1 MAQRVVVTLQDD
13 IDGSAAAETI
23 RFGLDGKSYE
33 IDLSEDH
40 AQEMRALLGRY
51 VDAARRT
58 TKSGRPFKQT
68 TVAPDPKAV
77 REWARAQG
85 MDVPTRGRIPRSV
98 YQEFEAA
105 N

>member
-33 IDLSEDH
+33 IDLSEGH

-51 VDAARRT
+51 VEAARRT
-58 TKSGRPFKQT
+58 AKSGKPYKQT

-77 REWARAQG
+77 RAWARSQG
-85 MDVPTRGRIPRSV
+85 LEVPTRGRIPSRIYS
-98 YQEFEAA
+98 EFEAA

>member
-33 IDLSEDH
+33 IDLSEGH
-40 AQEMRALLGRY
+40 AEEIRALLGRY

-58 TKSGRPFKQT
+58 ARTGKPYKQT
-68 TVAPDPKAV
+68 TVAPDPAAV
-77 REWARAQG
+77 RAWARAQG
-85 MDVPTRGRIPRSV
+85 MDVPTRGRIPKSI

>member
-33 IDLSEDH
+33 IDLSERH
-40 AQEMRALLGRY
+40 AREMRALLGRY

-58 TKSGRPFKQT
+58 ARTGKPFKQT
-68 TVAPDPKAV
+68 TVAPAPAAV
-77 REWARAQG
+77 RAWARAQG
-85 MDVPTRGRIPRSV
+85 RDVPTRGRIPKSI

>member
-40 AQEMRALLGRY
+40 ARQMRELLGRY

-58 TKSGRPFKQT
+58 AKSGKPFKQT
-68 TVAPDPKAV
+68 TVAPDPAAV
-77 REWARAQG
+77 RAWARAQG
-85 MDVPTRGRIPRSV
+85 MDVPTRGRIPSSIYR
-98 YQEFEAA
+98 EFEAA

>member
-13 IDGSAAAETI
+13 LDGSAAAETI
-23 RFGLDGKSYE
+23 QFGLDGKSYE

-40 AQEMRALLGRY
+40 AQQMRDLLGRY
-51 VDAARRT
+51 VGAARRT
-58 TKSGRPFKQT
+58 AKSGKPYKQT
-68 TVAPDPKAV
+68 TVAPDPAAV
-77 REWARAQG
+77 RAWARSQG
-85 MDVPTRGRIPRSV
+85 MDVPTRGRIPRSI